1 MPASFVPP
9 TQAFARDERCGSV
22 AVLGCAGNLT
32 ILAEKRCAEIIGKID
47 APKPPALSDSEALK
61 LALAG
66 LRIDAISTT
75 GVQRGPGGPCSSWN
89 VSSMV
94 ARQSSLASSA

>member
-22 AVLGCAGNLT
+22 TVLGRAGNLT
-32 ILAEKRCAEIIGKID
+32 ILPEKRCAEIIGKID
-47 APKPPALSDSEALK
+47 APKTPALSDSEALK

-66 LRIDAISTT
+66 LRIGAISVNYRRAT
-75 GVQRGPGGPCSSWN
+75 GPGWALLVLECVIDGRPPKF
-89 VSSMV
+89 
-94 ARQSSLASSA
+94 LGI